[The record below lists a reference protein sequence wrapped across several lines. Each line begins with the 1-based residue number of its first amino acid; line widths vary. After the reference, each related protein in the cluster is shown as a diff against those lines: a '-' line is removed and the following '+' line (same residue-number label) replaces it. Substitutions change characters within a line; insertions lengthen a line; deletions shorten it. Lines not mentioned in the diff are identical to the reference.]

1 VDWDDLKLLLQVSRN
16 PKLAEASAR
25 LGQDA
30 TTISRR
36 LRKLEQDLGLELFE
50 RTRRGHIL
58 TPDGL
63 EVARRAE
70 QIEQSAIEIGSLA
83 ETGEN
88 YPAGRV
94 RLGVTEGLGAG
105 LIAGAMGSFAEKQPR
120 IGLDLIALS
129 GFVSVSKRE
138 ADMSVLLT
146 RPLTGRLKVRKLT
159 DYVLRL
165 YSTEA
170 YLNAAGAV
178 SALEDLRE
186 RMLIGYVDDM
196 IFSPQLRYYDEV
208 LPGLAPRL
216 CSTSIIAQ
224 TRMLA
229 SGAGIAVLPS
239 FLARNEPGL
248 VPVLHD
254 QVRIERS
261 FWLVIHEDVAAL
273 ARIQA
278 VTDFLVDLMKKN
290 QKRLM

>member
-1 VDWDDLKLLLQVSRN
+1 MDWDDLKLLLQVSRN

-25 LGQDA
+25 VGQDA

-36 LRKLEQDLGLELFE
+36 LRKLEKDLGLTLFE
-50 RTRRGHIL
+50 RTRRGHVL

-70 QIEQSAIEIGSLA
+70 QIEQSAIEIGALA
-83 ETGEN
+83 ETGES

-105 LIAGAMGSFAEKQPR
+105 LIAAAMGDFADQHPR

-138 ADMSVLLT
+138 ADMSILLA
-146 RPLTGRLKVRKLT
+146 RPQTGRLKVRKLT
-159 DYVLRL
+159 DYALRL
-165 YSTEA
+165 YSTDA
-170 YLNAAGAV
+170 YLKDAGAV
-178 SALEDLRE
+178 RTLEDLRE

-224 TRMLA
+224 ARMLA

-290 QKRLM
+290 HKRLM

>member
-1 VDWDDLKLLLQVSRN
+1 MDWDDLKLLLQVSRN

-25 LGQDA
+25 VGQDA
-30 TTISRR
+30 TTVSRR
-36 LRKLEQDLGLELFE
+36 LRKLEKDLGLTLFE
-50 RTRRGHIL
+50 RTRRGHVL

-70 QIEQSAIEIGSLA
+70 QIEQAAIDIGALA
-83 ETGEN
+83 ETGAS

-105 LIAGAMGSFAEKQPR
+105 LIAGAMGDFARQHPR

-138 ADMSVLLT
+138 ADMSILLT
-146 RPLTGRLKVRKLT
+146 RPQTGRLKVRKLT
-159 DYVLRL
+159 DYALRL
-165 YSTEA
+165 YSTAA
-170 YLNAAGAV
+170 YLKEAGSV
-178 SALEDLRE
+178 RTLEDLRE
-186 RMLIGYVDDM
+186 RVLIGYVDDM

-224 TRMLA
+224 TRILA

-239 FLARNEPGL
+239 FLARAEASL
-248 VPVLHD
+248 VPVLHEE
-254 QVRIERS
+254 VRIERS
-261 FWLVIHEDVAAL
+261 FWLVIHEDVAGL

-278 VTDFLVDLMKKN
+278 VADFLVDLMQAN
-290 QKRLM
+290 QKKLL

>member
-1 VDWDDLKLLLQVSRN
+1 MDWDDLKLLLQVSRN
-16 PKLAEASAR
+16 PKLADVSSR
-25 LGQDA
+25 VGQDA

-36 LRKLEQDLGLELFE
+36 LRKLEHDLGLVLFE

-63 EVARRAE
+63 EIARRAE
-70 QIEQSAIEIGSLA
+70 QIEQSALDIASFA
-83 ETGEN
+83 EAGESQG
-88 YPAGRV
+88 AGRV
-94 RLGVTEGLGAG
+94 RLGVTEGLGTA
-105 LIAGAMGSFAEKQPR
+105 LIAPAIDDFAARHPR
-120 IGLDLIALS
+120 IDLDLIALS

-138 ADMSVLLT
+138 ADMSILLT
-146 RPLTGRLKVRKLT
+146 RPQTGRLKVRKLT
-159 DYVLRL
+159 DYALRL
-165 YSTEA
+165 YATEK
-170 YLNAAGAV
+170 YLRAAGQV
-178 SALEDLRE
+178 HGVEGLRD
-186 RMLIGYVDDM
+186 RTLIGYVDDM

-216 CSTSIIAQ
+216 CSTSIAAQ
-224 TRMLA
+224 VKMTA
-229 SGAGIAVLPS
+229 SGAGVAVLPS
-239 FLARNEPGL
+239 FLARNELGL

-290 QKRLM
+290 HKRLL